1 MFRFKFKGQ
10 LYLQVLLFQNQDKA
24 GAVELLHCRTNREAL
39 TGFSGS
45 EDALAEFENNKS
57 DQSPIPV
64 CSTFFFVSRHHHT
77 FTPTATAKC
86 AKNTTK
92 KKHWSTNIDLEKI
105 THNANITKSRAFT
118 QEINCNHPLKII
130 VVCCLSSVCK
140 CGPVTPLVCQ
150 AAMWTVFLS

>member
-1 MFRFKFKGQ
+1 MNVFNLDSVFRFKFKGQ

-77 FTPTATAKC
+77 FAPTATAKC

-92 KKHWSTNIDLEKI
+92 KNTGAQILTGRKLRTMQTSPKVEL
-105 THNANITKSRAFT
+105 SR
-118 QEINCNHPLKII
+118 K
-130 VVCCLSSVCK
+130 K
-140 CGPVTPLVCQ
+140 
-150 AAMWTVFLS
+150 